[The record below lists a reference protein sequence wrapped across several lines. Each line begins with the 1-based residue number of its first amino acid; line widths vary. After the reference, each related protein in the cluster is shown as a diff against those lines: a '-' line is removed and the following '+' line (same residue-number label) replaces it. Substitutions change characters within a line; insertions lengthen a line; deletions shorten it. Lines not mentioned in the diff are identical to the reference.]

1 MILRSVFRRGKEGG
15 MDEVF
20 FGEGWLDDLLKEP
33 AVPEAF
39 RARVRV
45 CLQEAEKEGKAS
57 WEDDWKEVSGLVSSG
72 EAGTALG
79 KGVESL
85 RKAVEILEEVLRGE
99 EKVLERPFS
108 PFLIRKREI
117 RRVLHP
123 REDVVRLAASRD
135 DLDMV
140 ISLELINDAR
150 RLLASWGVSAWG
162 EEPLRLIPRLENDLE
177 ELRRIQASL
186 QMSEESELED
196 LDEQVELADRFASAA
211 TRFALDLLDLHL
223 LNAHN
228 PEVPLRFRIL
238 WDTVRQLEEE
248 DEVSAAFE
256 ALQVFQELLQLAGL
270 GGGEALEMVDL
281 LYDRLSDPEGL
292 RRAVDRL
299 TLARREGEGYL
310 AADEAG
316 GYIRPIF
323 RALRDLGIEMED
335 TG

>member
-1 MILRSVFRRGKEGG
+1 ME
-15 MDEVF
+15 EVF
-20 FGEGWLDDLLKEP
+20 FGEGWLDELLREP
-33 AVPEAF
+33 AVPEPI
-39 RARVRV
+39 RTMVRG
-45 CLQEAEKEGKAS
+45 CLQDAEKEGKAS
-57 WEDDWKEVSGLVSSG
+57 WESDWHEVNGLVSAG
-72 EAGTALG
+72 EVGAALG
-79 KGVESL
+79 RSVQSL
-85 RKAVEILEEVLRGE
+85 RKAVKILGE
-99 EKVLERPFS
+99 AAGGGENALERPFS
-108 PFLIRKREI
+108 PFLIRRREI

-123 REDVVRLAASRD
+123 REDVARLAASRD

-140 ISLELINDAR
+140 IGLEIINDAR
-150 RLLASWGVSAWG
+150 RLLASWGVNAWG
-162 EEPLRLIPRLENDLE
+162 EEPLRLIPSLESDLE

-186 QMSEESELED
+186 QESEEAGFED

-223 LNAHN
+223 LNARN

-238 WDTVRQLEEE
+238 WDTVRQLEDE

-270 GGGEALEMVDL
+270 GGGETLEMVDL

-316 GYIRPIF
+316 GHI
-323 RALRDLGIEMED
+323 RALFCALVDLGIEMESD
-335 TG
+335 V